1 MMSTAMRVLV
11 ALDEGVDRQQV
22 EEAVSFAGQVEV
34 TGIVDGLDKLDA
46 IVGDSNADL
55 LVIAA
60 GWTPDAALSLIGA
73 SSAERPQRPIVVL
86 CEHPPEHFVH
96 QAFRA
101 GADDVVPVPETA
113 ERVAFALQKAL
124 ARHPSRD
131 AAGSTKSAPMICV
144 LGPKGGTGKTV
155 TASNLTVSLAEAGKR
170 SVVMDLDLQFGDMG
184 LALGLT
190 PERTVYDLATSGGAL
205 DAEKLE
211 AYLVTHES
219 NARALLAPVR
229 PDQASAISIDLLR
242 DVYALLRSNYDYVVV
257 DTPPDFTPEVIG
269 AIDASSHVC
278 IVGMLDSLSLKD
290 TKLGLETLDLMGY
303 DSSAIT
309 LVLNRADSHVGL
321 TRDDVEQVIGRA
333 PDVLVPSDRNVPVSL
348 NEGVPIVL
356 GKQRSDVAAAYR
368 SLTSIYLPGEVS
380 RNGVPKQRRR
390 GLFRRRRRES

>member
-1 MMSTAMRVLV
+1 MMSTAIRVLV
-11 ALDEGVDRQQV
+11 ALDEGVDRQAV
-22 EEAVSFAGQVEV
+22 EESVSFAGQVEV
-34 TGIVDGLDKLDA
+34 IGIVDGLGKVDA
-46 IVGDSNADL
+46 VVQDGDSDM

-60 GWTPDAALSLIGA
+60 GWSPDEALSLIGE
-73 SSAERPQRPIVVL
+73 SSAAKPQRPIVVL
-86 CEHPPEHFVH
+86 CERPPEHFVH
-96 QAFRA
+96 QAFAA

-124 ARHPSRD
+124 ARHPSRESGR
-131 AAGSTKSAPMICV
+131 AAKTAPMICV

-155 TASNLTVSLAEAGKR
+155 TASNLTVALAEAGKR

-184 LALGLT
+184 LALGVT
-190 PERTVYDLATSGGAL
+190 PERTIYDLATSGGAL
-205 DAEKLE
+205 DAEKLD

-229 PDQASAISIDLLR
+229 PDQASAVTIDLLR
-242 DVYALLRSNYDYVVV
+242 EVYALLRTNYDYVIV
-257 DTPPDFTPEVIG
+257 DTPPDFTPEVIA

-290 TKLGLETLDLMGY
+290 TKLGLETLELMGY
-303 DSSAIT
+303 DASAIT

-321 TRDDVEQVIGRA
+321 TRDDVEQVIGRS
-333 PDVLVPSDRNVPVSL
+333 PDVLVPSDRDVPVSL
-348 NEGVPIVL
+348 NEGVPIVM

-368 SLTSIYLPGEVS
+368 SLTGIYLPGEAA
-380 RNGVPKQRRR
+380 RNGVPKARRR